1 VTKPVPIDRDAFGL
15 ELPRIPMR
23 EHGPRL
29 TFATDTNPDGTWS
42 LIDVD
47 RHAPADPR
55 DRAILRG
62 LLTHALRLLDE
73 ADQEPT

>member
-1 VTKPVPIDRDAFGL
+1 MSINRDAFGL
-15 ELPRIPMR
+15 ELPRIPVR

-29 TFATDTNPDGTWS
+29 TFATDARSDGTWL

-47 RHAPADPR
+47 RNAPGDPR
-55 DRAILRG
+55 DRAICRA

-73 ADQEPT
+73 ADREQP

>member
-1 VTKPVPIDRDAFGL
+1 MRRDAFGL
-15 ELPRIPMR
+15 ELPRLHVQ

-29 TFATDTNPDGTWS
+29 TYRTDVTSDGTWS

-47 RHAPADPR
+47 RAAPADPR
-55 DRAILRG
+55 DRAICRA

-73 ADQEPT
+73 AEQEAP

>member
-1 VTKPVPIDRDAFGL
+1 MRDSFGL
-15 ELPRIPMR
+15 ELPRIPVR

-29 TFATDTNPDGTWS
+29 TFATDTGPDGSWT

-55 DRAILRG
+55 DRAICRA
-62 LLTHALRLLDE
+62 LLTPALRLLDE
-73 ADQEPT
+73 AEEQP